1 MKVIVA
7 GSREFENYEMLKN
20 KLDKLLV
27 NQKEIQIVSGGCR
40 GVDKLGERYAKE
52 KGYSLKIFKANW
64 DKYGKKAGPLRNR
77 KMAEYAN
84 GLVAFYKEGRQ
95 RDQKH
100 DRRSSQEKF
109 KNKNYKNILK
119 KVLTL

>member
-40 GVDKLGERYAKE
+40 GADKLGERYAKE

-84 GLVAFYKEGRQ
+84 GLVAFYKEGS
-95 RDQKH
+95 KGT
-100 DRRSSQEKF
+100 
-109 KNKNYKNILK
+109 KNMIEEARKRNLK
-119 KVLTL
+119 IRIIKIF